1 MAEKRNLVTIR
12 ARKEDAKNADALIAY
27 LVNNNGELIESS
39 PFKGGDAQFKTD
51 AKSIHGKTKIFIG
64 PTIPAEAG
72 KRKITEKALIKMG
85 AWQPS
90 IRPGIN
96 DIISLPLLPPIISPL
111 PFKWCHVTG
120 TLTKSFT
127 IDGVN
132 KVLPVCN
139 ARVHICEVDPIKIF
153 WPKIPDKIIIDLWW
167 RLKDIVRKPIPLPD
181 PNPGP
186 IRFPRPLALRDL
198 TPSISNRID
207 FQPTDFIKRSE
218 IVNQQA
224 KLPAFPL
231 QVQNAI
237 LSDSITVFSDTL
249 KNNFTLFHPYLC
261 LWPWYWPWFYKTDPI
276 ATVSTDCNGQF
287 DYKMLYLLLGDHP
300 DIYIWVEV
308 LIDGQWVTVYRPRV
322 ACNTHWNYACGS
334 NINIRITDPQVTP
347 CVCDPLPG
355 AIVWM
360 KRVNSGVSI
369 RRIQQNENPS
379 GHLANAVGL
388 TAFATTNTVSPF
400 GSSFPFV
407 VQFGSGF
414 PSAGVTHYRW
424 KFRKLKDGYLQN
436 DISNIKML
444 EGEIAK
450 PYTYEVETPD
460 GTVFAS
466 DSFRLG
472 PTYDA
477 AGIPRYKIPHVEASD
492 DVPTRP
498 TAEWNQDTASIYINS
513 LNLSDG
519 LYEFIFELLN
529 NAGDVVPV
537 PANTFVVDT
546 KLTTGPATVIADGLP
561 ENYLEKNVG
570 GQALNFKFKMR
581 IDNTRCYADVLDAL
595 VDGNT
600 TDTECGFGHY
610 NNKAGD
616 FAALRFLAGQEHDF
630 ATYNFSVV
638 KGNSNPVSTANAAA
652 PVTVGNNGYAITEVI
667 VAGVVKDR
675 YQKSNIPL
683 STMLGTCTLAAFAE
697 NLHVKATHTDGSR
710 VLEEYDAGDTAAI
723 AIAP

>member
-1 MAEKRNLVTIR
+1 MAEKKNLVTIR
-12 ARKEDAKNADALIAY
+12 ARKEDIKNADALVAY
-27 LVNNNGELIESS
+27 LVNGEGELIESA
-39 PFKGGDAQFKTD
+39 PFKGGDAQFKAE
-51 AKSIHGKTKIFIG
+51 AKSIQGTKIFIA
-64 PTIPAEAG
+64 PAVPAEAG
-72 KRKITEKALIKMG
+72 KRKITEKTLLKMG

-90 IRPGIN
+90 ARLGLNNAIN
-96 DIISLPLLPPIISPL
+96 LPLLPPIIHPL

-127 IDGVN
+127 IDGIN

-139 ARVHICEVDPIKIF
+139 ARVHICEVDPIKII
-153 WPKIPDKIIIDLWW
+153 WPQIPDKVITDLWW
-167 RLKDIVRKPIPLPD
+167 RLKEIIRKPISLPD
-181 PNPGP
+181 PVPGPIRGP
-186 IRFPRPLALRDL
+186 IRFPKPLRDL
-198 TPSISNRID
+198 TPLINTRID
-207 FQPTDFIKRSE
+207 AKLTDFVKRSE
-218 IVNQQA
+218 IINQQA
-224 KLPAFPL
+224 KLPVFPL

-237 LSDSITVFSDTL
+237 LSDSISVFSDSL
-249 KNNFTLFHPYLC
+249 RNNFTLFHPYLC

-276 ATVSTDCNGQF
+276 ATVTTDCNGQF
-287 DYKMLYLLLGDHP
+287 DYKMLLYLLGDHP
-300 DIYIWVEV
+300 DIYIWVET
-308 LIDGQWVTVYRPRV
+308 LIDGQWVTVYRPRI
-322 ACNTHWNYACGS
+322 ACNTFWNYSCGS
-334 NINIRITDPQVTP
+334 NINIRITDPRVTP

-369 RRIQQNENPS
+369 RNIQQNENAS

-388 TAFATTNTVSPF
+388 TNFASSNKTSPF

-414 PSAGVTHYRW
+414 PNASVTHYRW

-436 DISNIKML
+436 DISSIKML
-444 EGEIAK
+444 EGEVAK

-472 PTYDA
+472 PIYDA

-492 DVPTRP
+492 DVPQP
-498 TAEWNQDTASIYINS
+498 TAEWNQDTASININS

-519 LYEFIFELLN
+519 LYEFIFELLD
-529 NAGDVVPV
+529 NAGNVVSV

-546 KLTTGPATVIADGLP
+546 KLSTGPSTVIADGLP
-561 ENYLEKNVG
+561 ENYVVNVAG
-570 GQALNFKFKMR
+570 KTSRFTFKMR
-581 IDNTRCYADVLDAL
+581 IDNTKCYADVLDAL

-630 ATYNFSVV
+630 ASYSFAVT
-638 KGNSNPVSTANAAA
+638 KGNSNPVGIANAADS
-652 PVTVGNNGYAITEVI
+652 VTVPNNGYSISPVI
-667 VAGVVKDR
+667 VGGVIKDK
-675 YQKSNIPL
+675 YEKNNIPL
-683 STMLGTCTLAAFAE
+683 ATMLGTCTLAAFAE
-697 NLHVKATHTDGSR
+697 VLHVSATHTDGSR
-710 VLEEYDAGDTAAI
+710 ILREYDAGDTAAI